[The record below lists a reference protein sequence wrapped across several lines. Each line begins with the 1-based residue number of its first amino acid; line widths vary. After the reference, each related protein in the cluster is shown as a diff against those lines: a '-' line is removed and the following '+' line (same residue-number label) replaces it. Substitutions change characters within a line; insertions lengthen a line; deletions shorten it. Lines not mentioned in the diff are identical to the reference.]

1 MNSDKH
7 TRLVS
12 CPECEHDIFLE
23 TPIEVGD
30 PITCPNCW
38 AGLIVYSLEPPEL
51 DWEFEADDDDDN
63 WELE

>member
-12 CPECEHDIFLE
+12 CPECEHD
-23 TPIEVGD
+23 
-30 PITCPNCW
+30 
-38 AGLIVYSLEPPEL
+38 VYSLEPPEL